1 MKKFLIALALF
12 GTLGLGSCSG
22 TFNPSVDFG
31 DKTYIN
37 DYSNL
42 VKAVNDLS
50 STLDARLSALNS
62 LIEKGFYD
70 VKVAVDAN
78 TNAITIQTTA
88 LKDGLEALNTTILD
102 GFTQLNATITA
113 TGDKIITAINANGD
127 LIALHLD
134 SNGKLIEAAI
144 TANTTAI
151 VESLS
156 SLNNTISEKFDA
168 LNTAMTSGLAELTL
182 KTAEI
187 GAQLVVTNASI
198 DSIAGSLN
206 NMQGDL
212 AAQVEKIGQLS
223 VTLFDGFKAVETQ
236 LNTLNDGVTQLTV
249 SMNGVT
255 TAIATL
261 DANQVAA
268 LKALQD
274 AAAENNGKLIAA
286 INEQGQLI
294 VNVIDA
300 LNKIIETK
308 VFCNCG
314 DPMVDPV

>member
-1 MKKFLIALALF
+1 MLRNYVY
-12 GTLGLGSCSG
+12 
-22 TFNPSVDFG
+22 TF
-31 DKTYIN
+31 
-37 DYSNL
+37 
-42 VKAVNDLS
+42 AM
-50 STLDARLSALNS
+50 
-62 LIEKGFYD
+62 
-70 VKVAVDAN
+70 
-78 TNAITIQTTA
+78 Q
-88 LKDGLEALNTTILD
+88 
-102 GFTQLNATITA
+102 
-113 TGDKIITAINANGD
+113 
-127 LIALHLD
+127 
-134 SNGKLIEAAI
+134 
-144 TANTTAI
+144 TTAI